1 MFAVSIYCFAVA
13 SLRAVVDLYLEGHLD
28 PMAVHLDP
36 MATMEGHLDP
46 MATMAGHL
54 DLPLPFDPH
63 FGDNSVVFLDACITS
78 LVIIV
83 CFSLLCG

>member
-1 MFAVSIYCFAVA
+1 MFAVSICCFAVA
-13 SLRAVVDLYLEGHLD
+13 SLRAAVDLYLEGRMATMEGHLD
-28 PMAVHLDP
+28 PK
-36 MATMEGHLDP
+36 ATMEGHLDP
-46 MATMAGHL
+46 MATMEGHL

-63 FGDNSVVFLDACITS
+63 FGDNSVVFLDVCITS